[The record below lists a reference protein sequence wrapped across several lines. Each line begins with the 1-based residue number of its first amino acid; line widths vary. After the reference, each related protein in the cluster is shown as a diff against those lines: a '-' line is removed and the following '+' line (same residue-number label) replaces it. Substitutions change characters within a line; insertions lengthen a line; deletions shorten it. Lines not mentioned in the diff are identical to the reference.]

1 MKNWQVASNIDI
13 GGRGLLSFFF
23 CKVANITSS
32 IK

>member
-13 GGRGLLSFFF
+13 GGRGLLSFF